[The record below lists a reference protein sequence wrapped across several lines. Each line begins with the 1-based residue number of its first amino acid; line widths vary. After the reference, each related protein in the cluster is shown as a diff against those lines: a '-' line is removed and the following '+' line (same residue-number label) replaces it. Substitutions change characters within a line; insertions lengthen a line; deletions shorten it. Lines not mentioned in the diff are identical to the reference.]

1 MKILVA
7 LIPGLLFGFG
17 LAASGMTNTEKVQG
31 FLDIFGAWDPDLAY
45 VMGSAVVTAAIGYR
59 VLFANASKPLL
70 DLKFRL
76 PTSTDIDGKLLIGA
90 AVFGTG
96 WGLFGYCPGP
106 AIASI
111 SYGSTVTLIFVL
123 AMLAGMAAASKVP

>member
-7 LIPGLLFGFG
+7 FIPGLLFGFG

-31 FLDIFGAWDPDLAY
+31 FLDILGAWDPDLAF

-70 DLKFRL
+70 DLKFHL